1 MGLQRNF
8 VCRSLGRLNAV
19 AREEGNFPLF
29 VDFDAIN
36 FHAGAFSR
44 EDGALNVGFPKR
56 RFSFRHSAG
65 LSFRI
70 RAFDKL
76 AHLNTRV
83 AQVMSIGRSEK

>member
-44 EDGALNVGFPKR
+44 EDGAL
-56 RFSFRHSAG
+56 
-65 LSFRI
+65 
-70 RAFDKL
+70 
-76 AHLNTRV
+76 
-83 AQVMSIGRSEK
+83 